1 MRSEEADKLHREESV
16 TINPVDAEAAAI
28 RGGDTV
34 VLAAGDAEVRLGVKL
49 DDGIGPGWVY
59 VPQYYDGG
67 AVLRLLA
74 LEGAGASM
82 PVVRVRAL
90 APA

>member
-16 TINPVDAEAAAI
+16 IINPIDAEAAGI

-34 VLAAGDAEVRLGVKL
+34 VLAVGDAEVRLGVKL

-67 AVLRLLA
+67 AVLRLLP
-74 LEGAGASM
+74 LEGGGASM